1 MTLRLEEIK
10 KITFGAL
17 SIKEEDGA
25 FRFDR
30 FSEEQKAVYE
40 IENQEFKRR
49 CDGTASV
56 MLDFITDSEN
66 FSFSFSTE
74 SKAGPLI
81 NYAFVDVWVDGMMV
95 SHVGDYTI
103 EPNKRDVAVSLPK
116 GEKRVTVYLPSMFKT
131 TLSNV
136 TLDDGATLLPAE
148 KR

>member
-17 SIKEEDGA
+17 SITEEDGA

-66 FSFSFSTE
+66 FSFSFSVRKT
-74 SKAGPLI
+74 SGKLLRLQALI
-81 NYAFVDVWVDGMMV
+81 T
-95 SHVGDYTI
+95 S
-103 EPNKRDVAVSLPK
+103 AVLSTLRRSSRRT
-116 GEKRVTVYLPSMFKT
+116 GSTSM
-131 TLSNV
+131 L
-136 TLDDGATLLPAE
+136 LLLPPT
-148 KR
+148 